1 MFTEPHI
8 LHGNI
13 QPLKNVKR
21 TKKAEEDM
29 NSGVILRHLR
39 KMGKIRYAKKAT
51 ALQKKV
57 TNLNH
62 REGYLTFKQTHLDF
76 CILVV
81 YS

>member
-1 MFTEPHI
+1 
-8 LHGNI
+8 
-13 QPLKNVKR
+13 
-21 TKKAEEDM
+21 
-29 NSGVILRHLR
+29 
-39 KMGKIRYAKKAT
+39 MGKIRYAKKAT

-57 TNLNH
+57 THLNH